1 MEMSNYCAA
10 YEARNFR
17 KFPGWT
23 ENAANVRKEKQE
35 VDGKEVEVERK
46 LDDDSILYLHESY
59 IVTDDI
65 YNDEHVIFDNVTDEW
80 KRFCHETLNFEVP
93 VYEPIEI
100 PRAPEAASQPAGPT
114 TSAGDEG
121 DTGAAGAAGTAEGTP
136 SGGSQPPAA
145 G

>member
-65 YNDEHVIFDNVTDEW
+65 YNDQNVIFDNVTDEW
-80 KRFCHETLNFEVP
+80 KRFCHETLSFEVP

-100 PRAPEAASQPAGPT
+100 PRGPEAESPPPAEAPPAPAAT
-114 TSAGDEG
+114 TTDSAG
-121 DTGAAGAAGTAEGTP
+121 
-136 SGGSQPPAA
+136 
-145 G
+145 

>member
-35 VDGKEVEVERK
+35 VGGKEVEVERQ

-59 IVTDDI
+59 IVTDGI
-65 YNDEHVIFDNVTDEW
+65 YNDENVIFDNVTDEW
-80 KRFCHETLNFEVP
+80 KSFCHETLGFEVP

-100 PRAPEAASQPAGPT
+100 PRA
-114 TSAGDEG
+114 
-121 DTGAAGAAGTAEGTP
+121 AE
-136 SGGSQPPAA
+136 SQPPAEAPPAPAATA
-145 G
+145 GDSAG

>member
-17 KFPGWT
+17 KFPAWT
-23 ENAANVRKEKQE
+23 ENAANVRKDKQE
-35 VDGKEVEVERK
+35 VGGKEVEVERQ

-100 PRAPEAASQPAGPT
+100 PRA
-114 TSAGDEG
+114 
-121 DTGAAGAAGTAEGTP
+121 AE
-136 SGGSQPPAA
+136 SQPPAEAPPAPAATA
-145 G
+145 GDTAG